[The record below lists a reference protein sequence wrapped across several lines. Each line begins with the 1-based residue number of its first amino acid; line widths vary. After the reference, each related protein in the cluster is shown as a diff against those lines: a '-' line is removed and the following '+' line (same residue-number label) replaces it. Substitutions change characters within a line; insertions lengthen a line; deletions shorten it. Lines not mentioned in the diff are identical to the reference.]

1 MTGCRRRGQSLA
13 PGLRTAG
20 WACDSGSMLGCG
32 RKEKLKV
39 TIPKG
44 HLVAIVGGQAE
55 LICQL
60 FPQQSAEHMEV
71 RWFKGD
77 HSKPIHLYRGVHE
90 VNEETAPEYA
100 DRTEFVKEVIRE
112 GKVTLRIYNISIS
125 DEGSY
130 HCSFKDNGFSDVASM
145 NLSVAALGLETQIL
159 VQAPST
165 DGLTVGC
172 NSRGWFP
179 QPQMEWRDSRG
190 EVVPYSSKL
199 STQDG
204 ARLFHVEMTLL
215 LRKYSQSNIT
225 CYICNPLTGEGKQIS
240 IILADDLFTSHHIWM
255 TSLISILCI
264 MFLLPVGYTCF
275 LSFTIKERTSRC
287 RVLKSS
293 AAQLLCYMFCCGVV
307 LAVYVPFRS
316 RGASV
321 KRPRYRPTQPLQ
333 ELSEAKTNYSRL
345 SRIFKF
351 DDFYLRS
358 AISFK

>member
-1 MTGCRRRGQSLA
+1 MGML
-13 PGLRTAG
+13 P
-20 WACDSGSMLGCG
+20 ACYWPWVYPDFLPFST
-32 RKEKLKV
+32 EKLKV

-71 RWFKGD
+71 RWFKAD

-90 VNEETAPEYA
+90 ANEETAPEYA

-145 NLSVAALGLETQIL
+145 NLSVAALGLETQIH

-172 NSRGWFP
+172 NSQGWFP
-179 QPQMEWRDSRG
+179 QPQMEWRDNRG

-215 LRKYSQSNIT
+215 LRKNSQSNIT

-240 IILADDLFTSHHIWM
+240 ITLADPLFTSHHIWM

-264 MFLLPVGYTCF
+264 MLPLAGGYTWF
-275 LSFTIKERTSRC
+275 LHFTNKEHTSRC

-293 AAQLLCYMFCCGVV
+293 VAQLLCYVFCCGVV

-316 RGASV
+316 RVSISDPLFLLYNVWMKEITIVLAIMMGFFTTLITVLYWSV
-321 KRPRYRPTQPLQ
+321 RGYMKKRRP
-333 ELSEAKTNYSRL
+333 Y
-345 SRIFKF
+345 
-351 DDFYLRS
+351 
-358 AISFK
+358 